1 MKKTVIF
8 FSGILFLFMIATLPA
23 QSCDI
28 LYFCE
33 NYDAEMGEINAGD
46 RFNSGNLTV
55 MTLLAAPVYY
65 TKIYIQLDKYNPRN
79 GEFEYH
85 SDVEFTVE
93 SDMDYMYFNDV
104 YFGEKGFYRVFMLDP
119 TKNTMVSAIIEII

>member
-1 MKKTVIF
+1 MKKTVLL
-8 FSGILFLFMIATLPA
+8 FSGILLLFMITTLSA

-33 NYDAEMGEINAGD
+33 IYDTETGEVNAGD
-46 RFNSGNLTV
+46 RFYSGNLTV
-55 MTLLAAPVYY
+55 MALLAAPIYY
-65 TKIYIQLDKYNPRN
+65 TKVYIQLDKYNPRN
-79 GEFEYH
+79 GEFEYY
-85 SDVEFTVE
+85 SDEEFTVE

>member
-1 MKKTVIF
+1 MKKLIVLSFCVILLC
-8 FSGILFLFMIATLPA
+8 IVNVLPA

-33 NYDAEMGEINAGD
+33 TYDAEMGEVNAGD
-46 RFNSGNLTV
+46 RFYTGNLTV

-79 GEFEYH
+79 GEFEYY
-85 SDVEFTVE
+85 SD
-93 SDMDYMYFNDV
+93 
-104 YFGEKGFYRVFMLDP
+104 
-119 TKNTMVSAIIEII
+119 

>member
-1 MKKTVIF
+1 MKNIVLL
-8 FSGILFLFMIATLPA
+8 FSGIIFLFMFATLSA

-33 NYDAEMGEINAGD
+33 RYDTEMGEVNAGD
-46 RFNSGNLTV
+46 RFYSGNLTV

-79 GEFEYH
+79 GEFEYY
-85 SDVEFTVE
+85 SDVEFVVE
-93 SDMDYMYFNDV
+93 PDMDYMYFNDI
-104 YFGEKGFYRVFMLDP
+104 YFGERGFYRVFMLDP
-119 TKNTMVSAIIEII
+119 TRNNIVSAIVEII